1 VLQTLVSVLIPS
13 GGQLRARRN
22 AWAAMSQDA
31 QRLRAWREAEVA
43 IARAT
48 ARTTTAGTPAVSAPG
63 IPARSASPG
72 PMTAA
77 R

>member
-31 QRLRAWREAEVA
+31 QRLRAWREAELA

-48 ARTTTAGTPAVSAPG
+48 ARTSTARTSAGTAAGSVPS
-63 IPARSASPG
+63 G
-72 PMTAA
+72 PVTAA